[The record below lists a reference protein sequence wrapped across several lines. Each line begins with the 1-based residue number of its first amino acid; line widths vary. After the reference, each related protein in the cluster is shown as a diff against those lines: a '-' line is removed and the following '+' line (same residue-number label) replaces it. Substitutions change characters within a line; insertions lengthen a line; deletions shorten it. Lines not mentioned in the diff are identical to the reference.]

1 MSEGDL
7 MTVKARRFSAVLAVT
22 ITSTLWCLP
31 NTAHATQATSLRPG
45 SSEAL
50 SPMVLGAMQRDLH
63 IDAAT
68 ARRRVAAEAAAA
80 RAEATLVPALGTAYA
95 GSWFDAS
102 RGTLVVNIT
111 DPARARQVRDGGA
124 TPKVLP
130 DGFSL
135 AKLHAIKAKL
145 DALAAATPPT
155 AATTPAAAGV
165 ASWHVDPVSNRV
177 IVTTIAGHRRGS
189 LARTAAAAGEAVRF
203 QTTSRPA
210 TSSADDW
217 TFIDG
222 GEGILSGSQRCSVG
236 FNARL
241 TYPDLPGVSD
251 PVVISAGHCSTGGS
265 TDVMGFGNSP
275 NISVSLGRWWLRDLT
290 YDWGIIGS
298 IHPRW
303 WQGAWISQ
311 HTPDDVPLHVRGTQQ
326 RPIGSSICKSGVTTK
341 ITCGVIRARGESAYQ
356 SDMRRTVFNLTRDTA
371 CAEKSDSGGPHY
383 TPDIQAQGIGSTIT
397 VTDTG
402 HCLQTIGQENRS
414 WYVEIGYIQSY
425 TGARVTTL

>member
-1 MSEGDL
+1 M
-7 MTVKARRFSAVLAVT
+7 MTIKARRFRTVLAVT
-22 ITSTLWCLP
+22 IISTFTSTLWCLP
-31 NTAHATQATSLRPG
+31 VAAQAQAQATQAAPPRPG
-45 SSEAL
+45 SSGGL
-50 SPMVLGAMQRDLH
+50 SPMILRAMQRDLH

-80 RAEATLVPALGTAYA
+80 RAEAMLVPALGTAYA
-95 GSWFDAS
+95 GSWFDAA
-102 RGTLVVNIT
+102 RGTLVVNIV
-111 DPARARQVRDGGA
+111 DPAHAQQVRDGGA

-130 DGFSL
+130 DGFTL
-135 AKLHAIKAKL
+135 AKLNAIKAKL
-145 DALAAATPPT
+145 DALATATPS
-155 AATTPAAAGV
+155 AAAGV

-177 IVTTIAGHRRGS
+177 IVTIIAGHRRGL
-189 LARTAAAAGEAVRF
+189 LAKTAAAAGEAVRF

-210 TSSADDW
+210 ASSADEW

-222 GEGILSGSQRCSVG
+222 GEGIQSGSQRCSVG

-241 TYPDLPGVSD
+241 TYPELPGVSD
-251 PVVISAGHCSTGGS
+251 PVVISAGHCSEGGS
-265 TDVMGFGNSP
+265 TDVLGYGNSP
-275 NISVSLGRWWLRDLT
+275 NIAVSLGRWWLRDLT

-356 SDMRRTVFNLTRDTA
+356 SDTRRTVFNLTRDTT

-383 TPDIQAQGIGSTIT
+383 TPDVQAQGIGSTVEVIT
-397 VTDTG
+397 GTG
-402 HCLQTIGQENRS
+402 RCLQTIGQENRS
-414 WYVEIGYIQSY
+414 WYVEISYIQSY
-425 TGARVTTL
+425 TGARVMTL